1 MRRGEWRPIVEL
13 LDTVSSR
20 ADLVDDAVRLTRDHV
35 PGIGRLPPEDVA
47 RHTRAL
53 LAAAT
58 RAIAERRGPSD
69 AELDFIEELA
79 VTRARQQVPI
89 EAVLR
94 GIHLAGQAVWRDA
107 RRVAEERAVPAA
119 LLLDARELYE
129 QWAEAVRAR
138 LLVAH
143 RQAELAQTQSM
154 RDRRVGLLR
163 RALDGGPDAPAA
175 LRDAGFAATDGCWVV
190 HARPA
195 DAPAAAALEQ
205 ALRTDVADLFGVL
218 DDALVGVTAARPD
231 GGAGVETAV
240 AVAGPLDGAALDLGD
255 RWARQA
261 WTAAAARGRS
271 GVVDVRELALEADL
285 LDNPALA
292 GHVADGRLATLAAE
306 GTFADV
312 LLATVAAYAEHR
324 GHVPSTAA
332 ALYVHPNTVRH
343 RLRRLAELTDLD
355 LDDPFDLV
363 TAWWLAR
370 WRVAV

>member
-1 MRRGEWRPIVEL
+1 MQRREWRPIVEL
-13 LDTVSSR
+13 LDSVSSR
-20 ADLVDDAVRLTRDHV
+20 TGLVDDAVRMARDQV

-53 LAAAT
+53 LAAAA

-94 GIHLAGQAVWRDA
+94 AIHLAGQAVWRDA
-107 RRVAEERAVPAA
+107 RGVAEQREIPAT

-143 RQAELAQTQSM
+143 RQAELAQAQSM
-154 RDRRVGLLR
+154 RDRRVALLR

-175 LRDAGFAATDGCWVV
+175 LRAAGFAATDACWVV

-195 DAPAAAALEQ
+195 DAPTAAALEQ

-231 GGAGVETAV
+231 WIATVDVAV
-240 AVAGPLDGAALDLGD
+240 AVAGPLDSAALDLGA

-261 WTAAAARGRS
+261 WAAAAARGRV
-271 GVVDVRELALEADL
+271 GVADVRELALEADL

-292 GHVADGRLATLAAE
+292 GHVAEGRLAALAAE
-306 GTFADV
+306 GSFAEV
-312 LLATVAAYAEHR
+312 LLTTVAAFAEHR
-324 GHVPSTAA
+324 GHVPSTATS
-332 ALYVHPNTVRH
+332 LFVHPNTVRH
-343 RLRRLAELTDLD
+343 RLRRFGELTDLE

-370 WRVAV
+370 WQLSV